1 MTGTA
6 LRALLSHWLRNRLQL
21 AMLLAGLA
29 LATALWSGVQALNA
43 EARSA
48 YATAEALL
56 SDGGT
61 ARLHHPS
68 GQMDQAA
75 FVQLRRAGW
84 LVSPVIEGRAAM
96 GEARVTILGIEPLTA
111 PAGVGPALAA
121 QDLERFFAGAGYA
134 HPQTLRDIGT
144 ASRDLTPSEAV
155 PVGTV
160 LLDIGVAQTLLGA
173 EGVLSYLTLAPI
185 QPAGLAPLD
194 DLMPELQQTA
204 PGEGAELAGL
214 TDSFH
219 LNLTAFGLLAFAVG
233 LFIVH
238 SAVGLAFEQRRAMFR
253 TLRALG
259 LPLRTLTLCLA
270 GEMLLFALIAGG
282 AGLVLGYALAAL
294 LLPDVALTLRG
305 LYGAPVPGSLQFNPL
320 WALAGLGMTLA
331 GTALAGGQALW
342 RLWHLP
348 LLAPAQ
354 PRAWAHATARTQRV
368 QGGIALALGVL
379 AAGLAWQGA
388 GLSSGLGSGLG
399 SGPGGAGLGMG
410 FALLGAALLAAA
422 LAVPLVLAGLLRL
435 AQGAARGPVAQW
447 FWADSRQNLPR
458 LSLAL
463 MALMLALAAN
473 IGVGTMVASFR
484 ATFIDW
490 LDLRLVAEVNVVP
503 ASPDEAAR
511 LQIFLSERSDAVLP
525 MLRVEATLAGQPAQ
539 IYAMKDHA
547 TFRGNWPLIAPV
559 PQVWD
564 RLAQGDG
571 VLVNEQLYR
580 RAGLTPGIDTL
591 DLPGIGALPVL
602 GAYPDYGNPLAQAV
616 LTLPRFQA
624 AYPDAPLRQFAIRT
638 SDAPRV
644 IAALQDEFGL
654 NAAQITDQAQAK
666 ALSMAI
672 FERTFLITRALNVLT
687 LSVAALALFA
697 ALVTLAGMRLAQLAP
712 LWALG
717 LTARN
722 LAALELARAL
732 VLGALTMVLALPVG
746 LMLAQVLL
754 AVINV
759 QAFGWRLPMQV
770 FPGDWARLA
779 LWAGLAVLAAASLP
793 ALRLWRRGPAQLL
806 RVFAHER

>member
-1 MTGTA
+1 MIRTT
-6 LRALLSHWLRNRLQL
+6 LSALLSHWLRNKLQL

-48 YATAEALL
+48 YTTAEALL
-56 SDGGT
+56 SEGET
-61 ARLHHPS
+61 ARLEHRS
-68 GQMDQAA
+68 GQIPLSD
-75 FVQLRRAGW
+75 FLTLRQAGW
-84 LVSPVIEGRAAM
+84 LVSPILEGRTTL
-96 GEARVTILGIEPLTA
+96 GEARVTLIGIEPLTA
-111 PAGVGPALAA
+111 PPGAGPALAA
-121 QDLERFFAGAGYA
+121 EDLSRFFTGRGFA
-134 HPQTLRDIGT
+134 HPQTLREIGLHIH
-144 ASRDLTPSEAV
+144 DLQSSEAV

-160 LLDIGVAQTLLGA
+160 LVDIGTAQRLL
-173 EGVLSYLTLAPI
+173 ETDQLSALTLGQT
-185 QPAGLAPLD
+185 QPEGLRPLETLTP
-194 DLMPELQQTA
+194 DLRLIP

-259 LPLRTLTLCLA
+259 LPLRHLTTCLA
-270 GEMLLFALIAGG
+270 AELLVFALLAGTV
-282 AGLVLGYALAAL
+282 GLVLGYALAAL
-294 LLPDVALTLRG
+294 LMPDVALTLRG
-305 LYGAPVPGSLQFNPL
+305 LYGAPVPGALAFNPL
-320 WALAGLGMTLA
+320 WALAGLAMALA
-331 GTALAGGQALW
+331 GTALAGAQALW
-342 RLWHLP
+342 RLWRLP

-354 PRAWAHATARTQRV
+354 PRAWAHASARGLRLQT
-368 QGGIALALGVL
+368 GLAAALALLALMLALRGTGLVAGFTLL
-379 AAGLAWQGA
+379 AAV
-388 GLSSGLGSGLG
+388 
-399 SGPGGAGLGMG
+399 
-410 FALLGAALLAAA
+410 LLAAA
-422 LAVPLVLAGLLRL
+422 LTVPLVLTVLLRL
-435 AQGAARGPVAQW
+435 AERAARGPLTEW

-490 LDLRLVAEVNVVP
+490 LDLRLVAEVNVMP
-503 ASPDEAAR
+503 RSAEEASALHAFLTPRTEA
-511 LQIFLSERSDAVLP
+511 ILP
-525 MLRVEATLAGQPAQ
+525 MQRVDAQLAGQPAQ

-547 TFRGNWPLIAPV
+547 TFRDNWPLIDPV

-564 RLAQGDG
+564 RLAAGEG

-580 RAGLTPGIDTL
+580 RAGLRAGDLL
-591 DLPGIGALPVL
+591 DIPQAGPLPIL

-616 LTLPRFQA
+616 LTLPLFNEVW
-624 AYPDAPLRQFAIRT
+624 PETPIRQFAVRT
-638 SDAPRV
+638 DDAPAL
-644 IAALQDEFGL
+644 IAALQDDFGL
-654 NAAQITDQAQAK
+654 SPAQITDQAQAK
-666 ALSMAI
+666 EISLAI

-687 LSVAALALFA
+687 LSVATLALFA

-717 LTARN
+717 LTPRQ
-722 LAALELARAL
+722 LAGLELTRAL
-732 VLGALTMVLALPVG
+732 VLGALTMLLALPVG

-759 QAFGWRLPMQV
+759 QAFGWRLPMQI
-770 FPGDWARLA
+770 FPGDWARLG
-779 LWAGLAVLAAASLP
+779 LWAALAILAAASLP
-793 ALRLWRRGPAQLL
+793 ALRLWRHGPAQLL
-806 RVFAHER
+806 RVFAAER